1 MLTMGDPETRVQ
13 PDQWTV
19 VTADGSRAA
28 HWEHSVALT
37 EDGPWVLTARDG
49 GEQALGALGVKVVPL
64 AD

>member
-1 MLTMGDPETRVQ
+1 MGEPDTRVQ
-13 PDQWTV
+13 PDEWTV

-37 EDGPWVLTARDG
+37 ERGPWVLTARDG
-49 GEQALGALGVKVVPL
+49 GESALDALGVRTGPL